1 MAKKLKEV
9 IQLAEEHS
17 LSVTAGAESWMDFLD
32 TSSRLYRY
40 SFEDALLIHAQRPGA
55 TACASFDVWNK
66 RMGCY
71 VKRGSEGIALLDGSG
86 RYPKLRYVFD
96 VADVRKTADGHYP
109 VLWQLREDQ
118 RDALADYLSDA
129 YDIDRENAED
139 LQSVLLLVAKS
150 QTDNYAEDTLGDLLL
165 EPESVSLNADTQK
178 TSQEFQYLT
187 CVSICYTLLRRC
199 GLEPLQFLDAE
210 DFASISK
217 YRNGTLLPYLGK
229 TVQQASEPVLKE
241 IGKTVRKMMLDESHD
256 ILAGQNRSE
265 YNGSS
270 KTETDNVTETV
281 TETITDAITETAAE
295 TVTAKEENGG
305 NHYAGETGLH
315 PEGGLPVSESDDHRE
330 YAGGRDRE
338 IRDAEEGVSAG
349 ESRSQIFEPAADR
362 TTVVI
367 SGGRRETVSG
377 QVGSPDAGSG
387 GEISGAG
394 QDGTDG
400 LGETREQSEGDGG
413 RNNLSG
419 IDLHLTDDLQ
429 AEPDFDEAEMEMS
442 PDADQRQDAPP
453 ISMRFAHGGDVES
466 VSAFNLPEIPSA
478 EEQIR
483 GIEERQA
490 AVYAGVD
497 SVPSEVVDIILRT
510 GSNHDGSVQRLIYNF
525 MSDQTDEEYADFV
538 RTEYDTGGKGFEI
551 NDTSYAVWF
560 DQSGMQIARGRSA
573 HDAGPDK
580 LFLSWNDVS
589 YRIRQLLNQGEYAP
603 QVILDSAQENVIKEH
618 AGVLEFFR
626 REMADGVP
634 EQVFK
639 DPELFQG
646 GFQEVE
652 EKLSRMLSNQD
663 ELENLVA
670 RLDGFASAWKE
681 HPELMRSGYQAYN
694 PEKIYRQFRRLSLKT
709 VPYRARTGFMPETP
723 KAFITQDEVDIFL
736 IGGSFNFGGRLST
749 YSFFQMHEDGA
760 ACADFLKDKYGIG
773 GRSHALS
780 RADDSY
786 ADYDSKGIVLT
797 RGNISNPY
805 AKVNLSWKQTARR
818 VAYLIDRGLF
828 LKASDYDHMEDYERE
843 RMASRVLEFYGNVP
857 KEIERPFKYNPS
869 LYLPYEDSKEDIIA
883 ALQDT
888 DRTNELL
895 AAMDVALIKIS
906 ADDAGYK
913 EKSDLLAE
921 LHGYADGTFTIFPD
935 QNAVIVSEPLEE
947 AHNEN
952 NIKNEKNERYQVVE
966 ADGWV
971 DTTWTVFDNQTGKEY
986 RDKYDEGNYFGR
998 KEDAEDF
1005 CAELNE
1011 NDRIEQGANLHQ
1023 MSLFDLINDR
1033 PDQQGNSSI
1042 GIETEQNNEVVFN
1055 DRFHVVEVDWHKP
1068 LQTGLKYSIWDGRIN
1083 NYYEDADGKTVD
1095 FDSHREAERYCND
1108 LNENYY
1114 TMVQFP
1120 PLERAKQLINWYS
1133 IDEFGVPA
1141 DFDDLSKVGI
1151 GYTTTEKEE
1160 LPIEAFVNLTDF
1172 RLERYLDEQPIEIRE
1187 YDSLEDLIAG
1197 ELGNLDY
1204 HELMEVTEEQIA
1216 EAVANKSDRIPVA
1229 SESTKIP
1236 APVDPTNFHITDD
1249 DLGVGGQKAK
1259 YKDNIAAIRL
1269 LKQMESENRLATPEE
1284 QELLSRY
1291 VGWGGIPHAFDRS
1304 MAPWANEY
1312 KELQEVLTQEE
1323 YREARASTLNAFYTP
1338 PVVVRAMYEALGNLG
1353 LKSGNVLEPSCGI
1366 GNFMGLLP
1374 ASMDGVKMYGVE
1386 LDSVSGRIAQ
1396 QLYQKN
1402 MISVQGFETT
1412 QYPDNFF
1419 DCVVGNVPFG
1429 NYKVPDQRYD
1439 RYNFMIHDYFIA
1451 KSLDLVRPGGVVAVI
1466 TSSGTMDKADPS
1478 VREYIANRA
1487 ELLGAIR
1494 LPENAFT
1501 RNAGTE
1507 TVTDI
1512 LFLQKRD
1519 RAIAERPLWTNV
1531 LTTPDGYRINSY
1543 FAAHPKM
1550 VLGKLTMESN
1560 QYGKDV
1566 VTVKGIEGAELSDQL
1581 HEAISRIK
1589 GQITEYELEDDELA
1603 EEDTFIPADPS
1614 VKNYSYTEVDGEVY
1628 YRTNSQMRRMN
1639 LSKETKGRTLG
1650 LISLRDT
1657 VRELIACQT
1666 DNGTDKEIEALQERL
1681 NSQYDAFTSRYGL
1694 INGKINKKAFD
1705 ADNSYSLLASL
1716 EILDEEGQLERKAD
1730 IFTKRTIRPAEP
1742 ITTVDTAADALAL
1755 SIGEKARVDLAYMAE
1770 LLGTPGDYNKIIKD
1784 LKGVIFLA
1792 PEEACE
1798 DPTAGWHT
1806 YDDYLS
1812 GNVRKKL
1819 ETAKQHA
1826 QNDERFAVNVE
1837 YLEKVQP
1844 KDLDASEIDVRLGAT
1859 WIKVDYIQQFMEEL
1873 FQMQYYYRNQV
1884 RVQYSQV
1891 SGEWEISNKTLDRHN
1906 VSANT
1911 TYGTERASGFRL
1923 LEDALNL
1930 RDTKI
1935 YDTVEDDEGKDRRV
1949 LNAKETT
1956 LAQQKQEMIKEEFK
1970 DWIYR
1975 DMTRREDVCRTYNTL
1990 FNSIRPREYDGSKI
2004 RFVGMNPEIEL
2015 MEHQK
2020 NAVAHILYG
2029 KNTLLAHCVGAGKT
2043 FEMASAAMESIRLGL
2058 ARKCLF
2064 VVPNHLTQQWG
2075 SDFLRLYPAAN
2086 VLVATKKDFE
2096 PSNRRKFCSRIAT
2109 GQYDAVIIGHSQFE
2123 RIPLSLE
2130 RQKMS
2135 IQNQIDD
2142 ITDAIEAE
2150 QDKEGTWRSSR
2161 RSFTVKQLEKTRR
2174 SLETRLARLNDQRRK
2189 DDVVTFEQLGV
2200 DRLFVDES
2208 HYYKNCYVYTK
2219 MRNVAGISQTEARKS
2234 SDMLMKCQYLDEI
2247 TGGRGVTFATGTPI
2261 SNSMTEMYVNMR
2273 YLQRDTLVSM
2283 NLVSFDAWAAT
2294 FGETVTAIELAP
2306 EGTGYRAKTRFAR
2319 FYNLPELISVF
2330 RECADVQNADMLNL
2344 PVPEAEYIDE
2354 KLEPSETQKG
2364 YVETFGERADAVRN
2378 GNIDPKV
2385 DNMLKITTDGRKLAL
2400 DQRLIDDMLPD
2411 ETVSKVNKCVDN
2423 IYGIWKET
2431 EEQRSTQLVFS
2442 DLSTPKTDGAFNIY
2456 DDIRDKLV
2464 AKGIPPKEIAYIHT
2478 ANTEVRKE
2486 ELFKKVRTGQVRIL
2500 LGSTSKMGAGTNV
2513 QDRLIALHHLD
2524 VPWKPSDL
2532 EQREGRILRQGNQN
2546 KKVKIFRYVTEG
2558 TFDAYSWQIL
2568 ENKQKFISQ
2577 IMTSK
2582 SPVRSAEDVDDV
2594 ALNYAEIK
2602 ALATANPYIK
2612 EKMALDVD
2620 VSKLKLLKAN
2630 YKSNH
2635 YQLESDIA
2643 KKYPQEIHT
2652 FGLLLDDMQ
2661 KDAEVIEKLPPL
2673 DSEHFEMTVSGKVY
2687 TEPKEAGEAI
2697 VNAAQALLSTH
2708 TGEGIVGDYHG
2719 FQMESRY
2726 DTWSECFVLTLKNNA
2741 SYSTKLGRDPAG
2753 NITRINNVL
2762 KSVSIKEIPD
2772 MRQKLEHSELQ
2783 LKNAKEELEKPFAKE
2798 DELATKSARLA
2809 ELNSLLNLDKKDNTD
2824 AISIDD
2830 SAPAKSVDSAAEN
2843 RAEDKNND
2851 TRCVEDCIAA
2861 PQQRAV

>member
-9 IQLAEEHS
+9 IQLAGERALAVS
-17 LSVTAGAESWMDFLD
+17 SDAENWMDFLD

-40 SFEDALLIHAQRPGA
+40 SFEDVLLIHAQRPDA
-55 TACASFDVWNK
+55 TACAPFDVWNK
-66 RMGCY
+66 KMGCY
-71 VKRGSEGIALLDGSG
+71 VKRGSEGIALLDDSG

-129 YDIDRENAED
+129 YDIDRENAAD

-165 EPESVSLNADTQK
+165 EPESASLNADTQK
-178 TSQEFQYLT
+178 TTQEFQYLT

-199 GLEPLQFLDAE
+199 GLEPLQFLDAG
-210 DFASISK
+210 DFAAIRK
-217 YRNGTLLPYLGK
+217 YRSGTLLSYLGK

-241 IGKTVRKMMLDESHD
+241 IGKTVRKMMLDESRD
-256 ILAGQNRSE
+256 ILAVRNQGE

-270 KTETDNVTETV
+270 KTETENVTETV
-281 TETITDAITETAAE
+281 TDTITDTITETAAE
-295 TVTAKEENGG
+295 TVTTKEENGG

-315 PEGGLPVSESDDHRE
+315 PEGGLPVSEPDDHGE
-330 YAGGRDRE
+330 YAGGRDWE

-349 ESRSQIFEPAADR
+349 EPRSQIFEPAADR
-362 TTVVI
+362 TPVGV

-377 QVGSPDAGSG
+377 EAGSPDAGSG

-400 LGETREQSEGDGG
+400 LGETREQPESDGG
-413 RNNLSG
+413 RDNLSG

-429 AEPDFDEAEMEMS
+429 QEPEHDEAEMEM
-442 PDADQRQDAPP
+442 PPRPARRQDAPP
-453 ISMRFAHGGDVES
+453 VIMRIAHGDAAES
-466 VSAFNLPEIPSA
+466 VSALNLPEIPST

-551 NDTSYAVWF
+551 NGTSYAVWF
-560 DQSGMQIARGRSA
+560 DQSGMQIAGGRSA
-573 HDAGPDK
+573 HDEGPDK
-580 LFLSWNDVS
+580 LFLNWNDVS
-589 YRIRQLLNQGEYAP
+589 WRIRQLLNQGEYAP
-603 QVILDSAQENVIKEH
+603 QVILDSARENVIKEH

-639 DPELFQG
+639 NPELFQG
-646 GFQEVE
+646 GFPEVE
-652 EKLSRMLSNQD
+652 EKLSRMLGNQD

-805 AKVNLSWKQTARR
+805 AKINLSWKQTARR

-869 LYLPYEDSKEDIIA
+869 SYLPYEDSKEDIIA

-895 AAMDVALIKIS
+895 AAMDAALIKLS

-913 EKSDLLAE
+913 GKSDLLAE

-935 QNAVIVSEPLEE
+935 QNAVIASEPLKE
-947 AHNEN
+947 ARTEN
-952 NIKNEKNERYQVVE
+952 NIKNEKNERYQVIE
-966 ADGWV
+966 ADGWI
-971 DTTWTVFDNQTGKEY
+971 DTTWTLFDTETGREY
-986 RDKYDEGNYFGR
+986 RDKYDEGNYFAN
-998 KEDAEDF
+998 KDDAEEL
-1005 CAELNE
+1005 CRELNE
-1011 NDRIEQGANLHQ
+1011 NNRIEQGADLHQ
-1023 MSLFDLINDR
+1023 MSLFEMVWN
-1033 PDQQGNSSI
+1033 
-1042 GIETEQNNEVVFN
+1042 EQ
-1055 DRFHVVEVDWHKP
+1055 
-1068 LQTGLKYSIWDGRIN
+1068 
-1083 NYYEDADGKTVD
+1083 
-1095 FDSHREAERYCND
+1095 
-1108 LNENYY
+1108 
-1114 TMVQFP
+1114 
-1120 PLERAKQLINWYS
+1120 
-1133 IDEFGVPA
+1133 
-1141 DFDDLSKVGI
+1141 
-1151 GYTTTEKEE
+1151 EKEQDTE
-1160 LPIEAFVNLTDF
+1160 TITD
-1172 RLERYLDEQPIEIRE
+1172 
-1187 YDSLEDLIAG
+1187 DS
-1197 ELGNLDY
+1197 
-1204 HELMEVTEEQIA
+1204 ELMEVTDVEIA
-1216 EAVANKSDRIPVA
+1216 ETPVNGSDPMPLSAEPVLNANGTQYHVGDTVYLENSTAFVIDSIGEFDIHMHDSSLAYPIGRVESRESFLRLLNQYMSHQPFSLVNAKEEVMQEPVRDVELEPSGNPAPADRI
-1229 SESTKIP
+1229 
-1236 APVDPTNFHITDD
+1236 NFHITDD

-1259 YKDNIAAIRL
+1259 YKANIAAIRL
-1269 LKQMESENRLATPEE
+1269 LKQLESENRLAAPEE
-1284 QELLSRY
+1284 QEVLSRY
-1291 VGWGGIPHAFDRS
+1291 VGWGGIPYAFDSS

-1338 PVVVRAMYEALGNLG
+1338 PVVIRAMYEALENLG

-1386 LDSVSGRIAQ
+1386 IDSVSGRIAQ

-1402 MISVQGFETT
+1402 AISVQGFETT

-1478 VREYIANRA
+1478 VREYIAGRA

-1494 LPENAFT
+1494 LPENTFT

-1519 RAIAERPLWTNV
+1519 RAIAEHPLWANV

-1566 VTVKGIEGAELSDQL
+1566 VTVKAIEGAELSDQL

-1589 GQITEYELEDDELA
+1589 GQITEYEMEDDELA

-1657 VRELIACQT
+1657 VRELIDCQT

-1694 INGKINKKAFD
+1694 INSKINKKAFD

-1770 LLGTPGDYNKIIKD
+1770 LLGTPGDYSKIIKD

-1819 ETAKQHA
+1819 ETAKRHA

-1911 TYGTERASGFRL
+1911 SYGTERASGFRL

-2096 PSNRRKFCSRIAT
+2096 PANRRKFCSRIAT

-2123 RIPLSLE
+2123 KIPLSVE
-2130 RQKMS
+2130 RQKLS

-2150 QDKEGTWRSSR
+2150 QENQPTWSSR
-2161 RSFTVKQLEKTRR
+2161 RNFTVKQLEKTRR

-2208 HYYKNCYVYTK
+2208 HYYKNAYVYTK
-2219 MRNVAGISQTEARKS
+2219 MRNVAGISQTEAQKS

-2283 NLVSFDAWAAT
+2283 NLASFDAWAAT

-2330 RECADVQNADMLNL
+2330 RECADVQTADMLNL

-2411 ETVSKVNKCVDN
+2411 EAVSKVNKCVDN

-2442 DLSTPKTDGAFNIY
+2442 DLSTPKADGSFNIY

-2464 AKGIPPKEIAYIHT
+2464 AKGVPPKEIAYIHT

-2486 ELFKKVRTGQVRIL
+2486 EMFKKVRTGQVRIL

-2612 EKMALDVD
+2612 EKMSLDVD

-2643 KKYPQEIHT
+2643 KKYPQEIRT

-2673 DSEHFEMTVSGKVY
+2673 DSEHFEMTVNGKVY

-2697 VNAAQALLSTH
+2697 ANAAQALLSTH

-2719 FQMESRY
+2719 FQLESRY

-2762 KSVSIKEIPD
+2762 KSVPIKDIPD

-2830 SAPAKSVDSAAEN
+2830 SAPAKSVDSAAED
-2843 RAEDKNND
+2843 RAENYD
-2851 TRCVEDCIAA
+2851 TRCVVDYTAA
-2861 PQQRAV
+2861 PQRRAV